1 MNNWQN
7 DFLAEDH
14 RQCIL
19 KEVEHIRLEKLALQS
34 QHRPPFFARAMAG
47 FGSWMMSTGKQL
59 HERYEV
65 PTAQRVR

>member
-34 QHRPPFFARAMAG
+34 QHCPPFFARAMAG

-59 HERYEV
+59 RERYEV
-65 PTAQRVR
+65 SAAQRVR